1 MVENMEPDNSPEEEN
16 DLISDAFFRMRDAAK
31 EGGHKLPNLQR
42 PPKKKGS
49 WSGLDSRVPVKAAE
63 GIVADVDKQRAAQAV
78 MRDRAGTVI
87 SPSLLKE
94 AGIRLYRK
102 YDRRPA
108 PIGAV
113 LNKAVVDRGWQIHI
127 AHGVIMTEWDSM
139 VGKVVAEHSQ
149 VKEFKD
155 GTLVVECQS
164 TAWATQ
170 LRLAQRQVL
179 KSIAERVG
187 DGVVEEIKV
196 LGPKAP
202 NWRKGK
208 LHIEGRGPRDTYG

>member
-1 MVENMEPDNSPEEEN
+1 MTDQEN
-16 DLISDAFFRMRDAAK
+16 DLVTEAFERMRQAAK
-31 EGGHKLPNLQR
+31 QGGHRLPNLQR

-49 WSGLDSRVPVKAAE
+49 WTGLDSRQQAVAG
-63 GIVADVDKQRAAQAV
+63 GIVEDVDKQRARQALA
-78 MRDRAGTVI
+78 RDRAGTVI
-87 SPSLLKE
+87 PPSLLKDP
-94 AGIRLYRK
+94 GIRVHRK

-113 LNKAVVDRGWQIHI
+113 FNRAIVDRGWQIHI
-127 AHGVIMTEWDSM
+127 AHGVIMTEWDKI
-139 VGKVVAEHSQ
+139 VGQVVAEHSKVQ
-149 VKEFKD
+149 EFKD

-179 KSIAERVG
+179 AKIAERVG
-187 DGVVEEIKV
+187 DGVVEELKV

-202 NWRKGK
+202 NWRKGR

>member
-1 MVENMEPDNSPEEEN
+1 MSDK
-16 DLISDAFFRMRDAAK
+16 DLVSDVFNRMREAAK

-42 PPKKKGS
+42 TPKKNGA
-49 WSGLDSRVPVKAAE
+49 WTGLEAPAPNKAAAE
-63 GIVADVDKQRAAQAV
+63 IVGDVEKQREKQAEV
-78 MRDRAGTVI
+78 RDRAGTVI
-87 SPSLLKE
+87 PPSLLRE
-94 AGIRLYRK
+94 SGIRLYRK

-113 LNKAVVDRGWQIHI
+113 LNKAIVDRGWQIHI
-127 AHGVIMTEWDSM
+127 AHGVIMTEWEQM

-149 VKEFKD
+149 VREFKD
-155 GTLVVECQS
+155 GTLVVECRS

-179 KSIAERVG
+179 KSIADRVG
-187 DGVVEEIKV
+187 DGVVEELKI

-202 NWRKGK
+202 NWRKGR

>member
-1 MVENMEPDNSPEEEN
+1 MVGRMEPEEAQNEES
-16 DLISDAFFRMRDAAK
+16 DLISGTFFRMREAAK

-42 PPKKKGS
+42 PPRKKGS
-49 WSGLDSRVPVKAAE
+49 WTGFDARLPVKAAE
-63 GIVADVDKQRAAQAV
+63 SIVEDVDKQRARQAV
-78 MRDRAGTVI
+78 VRDRAGTVI
-87 SPSLLKE
+87 PPSLLKE
-94 AGIRLYRK
+94 SGIRLYRK

-113 LNKAVVDRGWQIHI
+113 LNKAIVDRGWQLHI
-127 AHGVIMTEWDSM
+127 AHGVIMTEWESI
-139 VGKVVAEHSQ
+139 VGKVVADHSQ
-149 VKEFKD
+149 VREFKD
-155 GTLVVECQS
+155 GTLIVECQS

-187 DGVVEEIKV
+187 DGIVEEIKV

-202 NWRKGK
+202 NWRKGR

>member
-1 MVENMEPDNSPEEEN
+1 MNEDAEK
-16 DLISDAFFRMRDAAK
+16 DLVSEVFERMRSAAK

-42 PPKKKGS
+42 PPRKNSS
-49 WSGLDSRVPVKAAE
+49 WSGLDAPAPNKAAAE
-63 GIVADVDKQRAAQAV
+63 IVGDVEKQRERQAV
-78 MRDRAGTVI
+78 VRDRAGTVI
-87 SPSLLKE
+87 PPSLLRE
-94 AGIRLYRK
+94 SGIRLYKK

-113 LNKAVVDRGWQIHI
+113 LNRAIVDRGWQTHI
-127 AHGVIMTEWDSM
+127 AHGVIMTEWDQM
-139 VGKVVAEHSQ
+139 VGEVVAQHSQ
-149 VKEFKD
+149 VREFKD

-170 LRLAQRQVL
+170 LRLAQRQVI
-179 KSIAERVG
+179 KTIADRVG
-187 DGVVEEIKV
+187 DGVVEELKI

-202 NWRKGK
+202 NWRKGR

>member
-1 MVENMEPDNSPEEEN
+1 MVEHMESDIRQEEES
-16 DLISDAFFRMRDAAK
+16 DLISGAFFRMRAAAK

-49 WSGLDSRVPVKAAE
+49 WAGLDSRVPVKAAQE
-63 GIVADVDKQRAAQAV
+63 VV
-78 MRDRAGTVI
+78 RDRAGTVI

-94 AGIRLYRK
+94 SGIRLYRK

-127 AHGVIMTEWDSM
+127 AHGVIMTEWESM
-139 VGKVVAEHSQ
+139 VGNVVAEHSR

-179 KSIAERVG
+179 KSIAGRVG

>member
-1 MVENMEPDNSPEEEN
+1 MVGRMEPENAQNEES
-16 DLISDAFFRMRDAAK
+16 DLISGTFFRMREAAK

-42 PPKKKGS
+42 PPRKKGS
-49 WSGLDSRVPVKAAE
+49 WTGFDARLPVKAAE
-63 GIVADVDKQRAAQAV
+63 SIVEDVDKQRARQATV
-78 MRDRAGTVI
+78 RDRAGTVI
-87 SPSLLKE
+87 PPSLLKE

-113 LNKAVVDRGWQIHI
+113 LNKAIVDRGWQLHI
-127 AHGVIMTEWDSM
+127 AHGVIMTEWESI
-139 VGKVVAEHSQ
+139 VGKVVADHSQ
-149 VKEFKD
+149 VREFKD
-155 GTLVVECQS
+155 GTLIVECQS

-187 DGVVEEIKV
+187 DGIVEEIKV

-202 NWRKGK
+202 NWRKGR